1 MDYVLDKNPLLFIY
15 RYTIVESIDGQ
26 YGVDE
31 SSGMIGMLARGE
43 IDIAIADFNPSATR
57 WGLEKKVADLE
68 SARNYEYAL

>member
-1 MDYVLDKNPLLFIY
+1 M
-15 RYTIVESIDGQ
+15 ESIDGQ

-57 WGLEKKVADLE
+57 WLGTIMISQAAGK
-68 SARNYEYAL
+68 